1 MGISYPILQGP
12 FGRGGSTALLT
23 ETVYNLGGLG
33 SFGANDQA
41 PEDILKIAAS
51 EIRKL
56 TDKPF
61 GLNLWV
67 STFDAGGDS
76 LDQEKYERV
85 LKILEPFYRELSVEV
100 PPRPSGTARNFED
113 QVAAVLEARPAVF
126 SFVFGIPSPEVL
138 RTCREKGI
146 VTVGGAATV
155 EEAVALEEAGVD
167 VVVASGLEAGG
178 HRTAF
183 LPSAGEST
191 LMGTFSLVPQIA
203 DRVKVPVIAAGGIA
217 DGRGIAAALTLGA
230 EAAQVGTAFFAC
242 EESGASAAHRALLF
256 GEEAR
261 HTGLTRAFTGRLAR
275 GIYNKFAAE
284 LKALEPQLARYPAQS
299 WIVAPLRAAELE
311 QGRHGFRGD
320 VGGAVGAVV
329 EVSERRRSFLRRWC
343 GRQGDLS
350 GCAARRRRGSW
361 CSGEGRRGG
370 FAWRYSCFATTV
382 SGDIG

>member
-1 MGISYPILQGP
+1 MSLWTDTRVTLRLGISYPILQGP

-23 ETVYNLGGLG
+23 ATVSNLGGLG
-33 SFGANDQA
+33 SFGANELA
-41 PEDILKIAAS
+41 PEDILKTAA

-61 GLNLWV
+61 GFNLWV
-67 STFDAGGDS
+67 STFDEGGDS
-76 LDQEKYERV
+76 LDQATYERGV
-85 LKILEPFYRELSVEV
+85 KILEPYFRELGLAV
-100 PPRPSGTARNFED
+100 PPKPSGKARNFSD

-126 SFVFGIPSPEVL
+126 SFVFGVPSPEIL
-138 RTCREKGI
+138 RACREKGI
-146 VTVGGAATV
+146 VTAGGAATV

-256 GEEAR
+256 GGEAR

-284 LKALEPQLARYPAQS
+284 LKALVPQLARYPAQS
-299 WIVAPLRAAELE
+299 WIVAPLRAAAIE
-311 QGRHGFRGD
+311 QGRMDLVATWAGQSVPLLKYRKSEELF
-320 VGGAVGAVV
+320 AAL
-329 EVSERRRSFLRRWC
+329 VSETEAIFRSR
-343 GRQGDLS
+343 
-350 GCAARRRRGSW
+350 A
-361 CSGEGRRGG
+361 
-370 FAWRYSCFATTV
+370 
-382 SGDIG
+382 